1 MPTFQNII
9 IQLHLNLNP
18 LLFMAKSLNRTHS
31 ADAAN
36 IFVRNLLC
44 DISEVFGGYSKAD
57 EEKTL
62 KYFGNKCAYTG
73 KKLTDKTTSMDHLV
87 AHNRSE
93 CGLHL
98 YGNIVPCDSS
108 VNKSKGSKSFET
120 FLNSDSEY
128 LKDMDSSERKDRI
141 EFIREFQTKSGYEK
155 KAALIAD
162 LKIKIEESYSE
173 IQELAI
179 KRFNDIAHDL
189 KQTEYKQVIEV
200 IEVELEQN
208 IHIDKVERKVP
219 NWFKNPNQNCSK
231 ILISFLQVS
240 NGADVV
246 EIDSLQKYCESKS
259 VENFKS
265 NFDQMRNFSK
275 NNHGKIFDLND
286 GNVSLW
292 KPVKSYIHEKFNELE
307 IKN

>member
-1 MPTFQNII
+1 
-9 IQLHLNLNP
+9 
-18 LLFMAKSLNRTHS
+18 MAKSINRTHS

-73 KKLTDKTTSMDHLV
+73 QKLTDKNTSMDHLV

-98 YGNIVPCDSS
+98 YGNIVPCDSR

-128 LKDMDSSERKDRI
+128 LKDMDSSERKARI

-155 KAALIAD
+155 KAALIAG
-162 LKIKIEESYSE
+162 LKTKIDDSYSE
-173 IQELAI
+173 IQELA
-179 KRFNDIAHDL
+179 KTRFDDIACDL
-189 KQTEYKQVIEV
+189 KQTEYKQAIEV
-200 IEVELEQN
+200 VEVELEQN

-219 NWFKNPNQNCSK
+219 IWFKNPDQNCSK

-240 NGADVV
+240 NGTDVV
-246 EIDSLQKYCESKS
+246 DIDSLQKQCESKS

-275 NNHGKIFDLND
+275 NNHGKIFDLED
-286 GNVSLW
+286 GKVSLW
-292 KPVKSYIHEKFNELE
+292 APIKLFIHKKYSEMYKSIDK
-307 IKN
+307 